1 MQKNI
6 KLSDISI
13 KVVRKN
19 IKNTH
24 LSVYPP
30 NGRVILVTPKKTR
43 FEVARAY
50 AVSKLNWIRSQQV
63 KLREQ
68 AREFPRK
75 FIDRESHQLWGQRY
89 LMKVNYRNSK
99 PSVVLS
105 NKYII
110 LTVPRGYNLIKR
122 AKVIHNWHK
131 TLLHTFVPLLI
142 EKWERK
148 LNVKVSKYFLQ
159 KMKTRWGSCNKA
171 AGNVRFNTE
180 LVKKPK
186 DLVEYIVIHEMA
198 HLLEAKHNSKFIE
211 ILNVHYPS
219 WRDARSELNQL
230 PLAAS

>member
-63 KLREQ
+63 KLKEQ